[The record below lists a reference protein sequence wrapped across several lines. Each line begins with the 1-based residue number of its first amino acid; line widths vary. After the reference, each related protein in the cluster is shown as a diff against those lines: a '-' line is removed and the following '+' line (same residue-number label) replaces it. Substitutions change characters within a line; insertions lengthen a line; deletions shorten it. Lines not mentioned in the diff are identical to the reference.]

1 MIKARISL
9 KFYIVSFVLLALVV
23 FVWYGIYFLN
33 ANEILMEDGAPM
45 DSTTKMIFTVLMSL
59 IAFSWS
65 VSSLILIRQMLL
77 KYAFVMDEDGIHNTV
92 TVIVILAF
100 IVIVPVKLIPY
111 DAVLYTK
118 EEDGILT
125 SKLDKAKCVTSP
137 IFKPFVRNEYHFFSG
152 FTSEKQENIKNTLDK
167 YVK

>member
-1 MIKARISL
+1 MIKARVSL

-45 DSTTKMIFTVLMSL
+45 DSTTKIIFTVLMSL

-65 VSSLILIRQMLL
+65 VSLFILIRQMLL
-77 KYAFVMDEDGIHNTV
+77 KYAFVMDEGGIHNTV

-137 IFKPFVRNEYHFFSG
+137 VFKPFMRSEYHFFSG

>member
-65 VSSLILIRQMLL
+65 VSLFILIRQMLL

-92 TVIVILAF
+92 TAIVILAF

-137 IFKPFVRNEYHFFSG
+137 VFKPFMRSEYHFFSG

>member
-1 MIKARISL
+1 MIKARVSL

-45 DSTTKMIFTVLMSL
+45 DSTTKIIFTVLMSL

-65 VSSLILIRQMLL
+65 VSLFILIRQMLL

-92 TVIVILAF
+92 TVIMILAF

-118 EEDGILT
+118 EEEGILT

-137 IFKPFVRNEYHFFSG
+137 VFKPFMRSEYHFFSG

>member
-45 DSTTKMIFTVLMSL
+45 DSTTKIIFTVLMSL

-65 VSSLILIRQMLL
+65 VSLFILIRQMLL

-92 TVIVILAF
+92 TAIVILAF

-137 IFKPFVRNEYHFFSG
+137 VFKPFMRSEYHFFSG

>member
-1 MIKARISL
+1 MIKARVSL

-65 VSSLILIRQMLL
+65 VSLFILIRQMLL

-92 TVIVILAF
+92 TAIVILAF

-137 IFKPFVRNEYHFFSG
+137 VFKPFMRSEYHFFSG

>member
-1 MIKARISL
+1 MIKARVSL

-65 VSSLILIRQMLL
+65 VSLFILIRQMLL

-137 IFKPFVRNEYHFFSG
+137 IFKPFMRSEYHFFSG

>member
-1 MIKARISL
+1 MIKARVSL

-45 DSTTKMIFTVLMSL
+45 DSTTKIIFTVLMSL

-65 VSSLILIRQMLL
+65 VSLFILIRQMLL

-92 TVIVILAF
+92 TAIVILAF

-111 DAVLYTK
+111 EAVLYTK

-137 IFKPFVRNEYHFFSG
+137 VFKPFMRSEYHFFSG

>member
-1 MIKARISL
+1 MIKARVSL

-33 ANEILMEDGAPM
+33 ANEILMEDTPM
-45 DSTTKMIFTVLMSL
+45 DSTTKMIFTALMSL

-92 TVIVILAF
+92 TAIVILAF
-100 IVIVPVKLIPY
+100 IVIVPVKFIPY
-111 DAVLYTK
+111 EAVLYTK

-125 SKLDKAKCVTSP
+125 AKLDRTKCVTSP

>member
-1 MIKARISL
+1 MIKVRVSL

-65 VSSLILIRQMLL
+65 VSLFILIRQMLL

-92 TVIVILAF
+92 TVIMILAF

-137 IFKPFVRNEYHFFSG
+137 IFKPFMRSEYHFFSG

>member
-1 MIKARISL
+1 MIKARVSL

-92 TVIVILAF
+92 TAIVILAF

-137 IFKPFVRNEYHFFSG
+137 VFKPFMRSEYHFFSG

>member
-1 MIKARISL
+1 MIKARVSL

-45 DSTTKMIFTVLMSL
+45 DSTTKMIFTVLMGL

-92 TVIVILAF
+92 TAILILAF

-125 SKLDKAKCVTSP
+125 AKLDRTKCVTSP